1 MKKSAFLLLFMAAIT
16 VCSAQNVSN
25 ILLPNKNF
33 YHEAGEE
40 YVLLSPTG
48 KVIKSFK
55 GLQVFGQILS
65 DGMIAAEDLKTKKM
79 GYLSAVTGE
88 WAITPQ
94 FETAEAFSEGF
105 AVVKRTKNDTTESAV
120 INKMGKI
127 IFPYSK
133 LTIDKFREGMAF
145 AYDES
150 LKYGAIDQTGK
161 MAIPLSWGDL
171 SFFSNGLSVKG
182 NDGKWGYIDKTNK
195 VVIPAT
201 WDTADDFSEGL
212 AGVGSRFG
220 IVNSEAKWGYM
231 DIKGKLVIP
240 HEYAAI
246 TPFSEGIA
254 MVKVTVGKGD
264 DAAEKPLFIDQ
275 TGKRLNKEIYE
286 SAMPFKGGFAAV
298 VKLGDED
305 LKWGFI
311 NKSGKLA
318 IPMVHE
324 MAGGYEP
331 EMSFSE
337 GLCPTK
343 KGYID
348 TTGKLVISFPKSGEL
363 AEATLF
369 KNGVATFALFNGQGE
384 GFKYTM
390 VDKTGKILWQSVD
403 NQSLCFPAGVYVS
416 LANGSRKK
424 IEDIKIGDAVLDLNN
439 TPSVVKGLDVHQ
451 GSFNIGA
458 LHFNM
463 PETVDFVSNDALQ
476 NTVLLEATLNHPLPI
491 FSGQVSI
498 SGKKVPLNDVK
509 IGDSVLQVIDNQV
522 VETSVNHFNKK
533 YRTVKV
539 VYNLRTS
546 GKGFFVNGYGVFNK

>member
-1 MKKSAFLLLFMAAIT
+1 MKKITLLCLFMATIT
-16 VCSAQNVSN
+16 VCSAQN

-33 YHEAGEE
+33 YHADNEE

-55 GLQVFGQILS
+55 GLSIFGQDIA
-65 DGMIAAEDLKTKKM
+65 DGMIAAKDLKTEKM

-88 WAITPQ
+88 WVIKPQ

-133 LTIDKFREGMAF
+133 LTIDKFREEMAF

-264 DAAEKPLFIDQ
+264 DASDKPVFIDRM
-275 TGKRLNKEIYE
+275 GKRLNKEVYE
-286 SAMPFKGGFAAV
+286 YAKPFKGGFAPV

-311 NKSGKLA
+311 DKSGKLA
-318 IPMVHE
+318 IPMAHDI
-324 MAGGYEP
+324 AGGYDP
-331 EMSFSE
+331 EMGFSE
-337 GLCPTK
+337 GLCPTI

-348 TTGKLVISFPKSGEL
+348 TTGKLVISFPKNGEL

-369 KNGVATFALFNGQGE
+369 KNGIATFALFNGQGE

-390 VDKTGKILWQSVD
+390 IDKTGKILWQSVE
-403 NQSLCFPAGVYVS
+403 NQSLCFPAGAYVS
-416 LANGSRKK
+416 LANGSRKR
-424 IEDIKIGDAVLDLNN
+424 IEDIKIGDTVLDLNN
-439 TPSVVKGLDVHQ
+439 TPSVVKGLDVHH
-451 GSFNIGA
+451 GNFNIGA
-458 LHFNM
+458 LSFNM
-463 PETVDFVSNDALQ
+463 PETVDFVSNNALQ
-476 NTVLLEATLNHPLPI
+476 NTVLLEATLNHPL
-491 FSGQVSI
+491 SI
-498 SGKKVPLNDVK
+498 NGKKVALNDVK
-509 IGDSVLQVIDNQV
+509 VGDSVLQIIDNQI
-522 VETSVNHFNKK
+522 VETRVNHFNKK

>member
-1 MKKSAFLLLFMAAIT
+1 MKKSALLLLFMAAIT
-16 VCSAQNVSN
+16 VCSAQN
-25 ILLPNKNF
+25 ILLPNKNL

-88 WAITPQ
+88 WAINPQ
-94 FETAEAFSEGF
+94 FQTAEAFHEGF
-105 AVVKRTKNDTTESAV
+105 AVVKQTKNDTVESAV

-182 NDGKWGYIDKTNK
+182 KEGKWGFIDKTNK
-195 VVIPAT
+195 VVIPLT
-201 WDTADDFSEGL
+201 LDGADDFSEGM
-212 AGVGSRFG
+212 AAVGSRFG
-220 IVNSEAKWGYM
+220 VVNADLKWGYIDM
-231 DIKGKLVIP
+231 KGKLVIP

-254 MVKVTVGKGD
+254 MVNVMYGKGD
-264 DAAEKPLFIDQ
+264 DAAERPIFIDRM
-275 TGKRLNKEIYE
+275 GKRLNKEVYE
-286 SAMPFKGGFAAV
+286 YAKPFKGGFAAV

-305 LKWGFI
+305 MKWGFI
-311 NKSGKLA
+311 DKTGKLV
-318 IPMVHE
+318 IPFAHE
-324 MAGGYEP
+324 MAGGYES
-331 EMSFSE
+331 EIGFSE

-348 TTGKLVISFPKSGEL
+348 TTGKLVISFPKNGEL
-363 AEATLF
+363 AEASLF
-369 KNGVATFALFNGQGE
+369 KNGVATFVLFNGQGE

-390 VDKTGKILWQSVD
+390 IDKTGKILWQSVD

-424 IEDIKIGDAVLDLNN
+424 IEDIKVGDTVLDLNN

-458 LHFNM
+458 LSFNM
-463 PETVDFVSNDALQ
+463 PETVDFVSNNAFR
-476 NTVLLEATLNHPLPI
+476 NTVLLEATLNHPL
-491 FSGQVSI
+491 SI
-498 SGKKVPLNDVK
+498 LGKKVPLNDVT
-509 IGDSVLQVIDNQV
+509 IGDSVLQIIDNQV

-539 VYNLRTS
+539 VYNLRTT

>member
-1 MKKSAFLLLFMAAIT
+1 MKKTTFLCLFMAAIT
-16 VCSAQNVSN
+16 VCSAQN

-133 LTIDKFREGMAF
+133 LTIDKFHEGMAF
-145 AYDES
+145 MYDES

-161 MAIPLSWGDL
+161 MVIPLSWGDL

-182 NDGKWGYIDKTNK
+182 DAGKWGFIDKTNK
-195 VVIPAT
+195 VVIPLT
-201 WDTADDFSEGL
+201 LDGADNFSEGL
-212 AGVGSRFG
+212 AAVGSRFG
-220 IVNSEAKWGYM
+220 VVNADLKWGFI
-231 DIKGKLVIP
+231 DKTGKLVIP
-240 HEYAAI
+240 HEYTST

-254 MVKVTVGKGD
+254 MVKVTIGKGD
-264 DAAEKPLFIDQ
+264 DAADKPVFIDRM
-275 TGKRLNKEIYE
+275 GKRLNKEIYE
-286 SAMPFKGGFAAV
+286 DAKPFQNGFAAV
-298 VKLGDED
+298 VKMNDED
-305 LKWGFI
+305 FKWGFI
-311 NKSGKLA
+311 DKSGKLV
-318 IPMVHE
+318 IPFAHE
-324 MAGGYEP
+324 MAGGYES
-331 EMSFSE
+331 EMGFSE

-348 TTGKLVISFPKSGEL
+348 TTGKLVISFPKNGEL
-363 AEATLF
+363 AEASLF
-369 KNGVATFALFNGQGE
+369 KNGVATFVLFNGQGE

-390 VDKTGKILWQSVD
+390 IDKTGKILWQSVD
-403 NQSLCFPAGVYVS
+403 NQSLCFPAGAYVS

-424 IEDIKIGDAVLDLNN
+424 IEDIKVGDTVLDLNK

-451 GSFNIGA
+451 GNFNIGA

-476 NTVLLEATLNHPLPI
+476 NTVLLEATLNHPL
-491 FSGQVSI
+491 SI
-498 SGKKVPLNDVK
+498 SGKKIALNDVK
-509 IGDSVLQVIDNQV
+509 IGDSVLQVIDNQI
-522 VETSVNHFNKK
+522 VETSVSCFNKK

-539 VYNLRTS
+539 VYNLRTT

>member
-1 MKKSAFLLLFMAAIT
+1 MKKNVFLSIFMAAIT
-16 VCSAQNVSN
+16 VCSAQNVL
-25 ILLPNKNF
+25 IPNKNF
-33 YHEAGEE
+33 YHEGGEE
-40 YVLLSPTG
+40 YVLLSPAG

-55 GLQVFGQILS
+55 DIQIFGHIIS
-65 DGMIAAEDLKTKKM
+65 DGMIAAEDSKTKKM

-88 WAITPQ
+88 WAIKPQ
-94 FETAEAFSEGF
+94 FQTTEAFHEGF
-105 AVVKRTKNDTTESAV
+105 AVVKQTKNDTVESAV

-127 IFPYSK
+127 IFPFSQ

-145 AYDES
+145 INDES

-161 MAIPLSWGDL
+161 IVIPLSWGDL

-195 VVIPAT
+195 VIIPAT

-220 IVNSEAKWGYM
+220 VVNGEVKWGYM
-231 DIKGKLVIP
+231 DLKGKLVIP

-254 MVKVTVGKGD
+254 MVNVMYGKGD
-264 DAAEKPLFIDQ
+264 DAAERPVFIDRM
-275 TGKRLNKEIYE
+275 GKRLNKEIYE
-286 SAMPFKGGFAAV
+286 FAKPFKGGFAAV
-298 VKLGDED
+298 VKLNDENM
-305 LKWGFI
+305 KWGFI
-311 NKSGKLA
+311 DKSGKLV
-318 IPMVHE
+318 IPFAHDV
-324 MAGGYEP
+324 AGGYEP
-331 EMSFSE
+331 EMGFSE

-348 TTGKLVISFPKSGEL
+348 TTGKLVISFPKNGEL
-363 AEATLF
+363 AEASLF
-369 KNGVATFALFNGQGE
+369 KNGVATFVLFNGQGD

-390 VDKTGKILWQSVD
+390 IDKTGKILWQSVD

-416 LANGSRKK
+416 LADGSRKR
-424 IEDIKIGDAVLDLNN
+424 IEDIKIGDIVLDLNK
-439 TPSVVKGLDVHQ
+439 TPSVVKGLDVHH

-458 LHFNM
+458 LSFNM
-463 PETVDFVSNDALQ
+463 PETVDFVSNNASQ
-476 NTVLLEATLNHPLPI
+476 NTVLLEATLNHPL
-491 FSGQVSI
+491 SI
-498 SGKKVPLNDVK
+498 NGKKVALNDVK

-533 YRTVKV
+533 YRTVKT